1 MADNI
6 KVAVRVR
13 PFNKREKDKKCKL
26 CVDMPGGGRINI
38 DLKEQGK
45 GIREYQFD
53 HAFWSY
59 DDSHPIATQE
69 TLFRELGFFVP
80 DALLGFNCS
89 VFAYGQT
96 GAGKSYSMMGPDKD
110 PGIIYYGLQDFF
122 KRRDEAPSGTKIQLE
137 LSFLEVYNE
146 KVADLLTKE
155 YTRLRVRVDKEK
167 GVYVQGLTIKAING
181 FKQAKALIN
190 RGFRNRTVA
199 STKMNAES
207 SRSHCIFTMWVKQE
221 TSEGATLAKVNLIDL
236 AGSERVAKTGAEGI
250 RLREANS
257 INVALSALSQVINAL
272 ANKQSFIPYR
282 TSILT
287 LLLRESL
294 GGNSKTIMVCAISPA
309 DDNALET
316 WSTLRYAQRAKE
328 VENKVQINRAVDS
341 KVLIARLRKEI
352 VNLRAKLIAALDGQV
367 KSKILLELDHAESE
381 MIRNEK
387 PFEERA
393 NDFDQ
398 ELAENWEVH
407 ALQADENTP
416 RLVNISPDPIM
427 TGKWVYFLKISDD
440 PLLVGI
446 SDDCTINLPVG
457 ASSDIEDKH
466 ATIRLTEESASIN
479 AWDVKACT
487 VFLNGKRVEEPTT
500 MFHGDRL
507 VFGNSGRICFHFIS
521 PMHPS
526 ADKNHRVSEI
536 VSYEGIELELQEKD
550 VELKR
555 LQDLL
560 EEEHCSNKARW
571 SKLEEETKTLQ
582 SELKAKTGDKTSLE
596 VSLKR
601 SKSELKNLQTC
612 ITRGSRFDSQ
622 LRKAVTV
629 CRLATSMAHNNQFY
643 THYAAFIVTNWNCLL
658 GYPEDKVMIQ
668 EVYETE
674 GGSIDA
680 IYDFET
686 FVDSRYILQNQYQ
699 ETKQPGIANPFI
711 PDIPTRTIGYVK
723 ITETDETAIGFI
735 IESVENDIFAN
746 FDVGKVGQVG
756 GTVFASLSII
766 EEDGSSAIKI
776 WIQNVILPKATS
788 SIVMLTFI
796 DPYGILDMM
805 EGSRQEDGSYNF
817 SYHKIQAKYCPGL
830 KSYLC
835 ERGIKMF
842 VSIFPFQ
849 DGSEVPKTVF
859 QKLFDSH
866 IELKRCRFRV
876 NTIEREL
883 QELKN
888 KMKRSSANY
897 EDTIEGLDRENMELR
912 RAAECCLRPKSKES
926 FCANT
931 KSTCCIPLPIRRKW
945 RRKDRVSDD
954 PDNSLC
960 PNSDEIRARG

>member
-1 MADNI
+1 MSSNI

-13 PFNKREKDKKCKL
+13 PFNKREIDKKCRL
-26 CVDMPGGGRINI
+26 CIDMPGDGRINLN
-38 DLKEQGK
+38 LKEQGK
-45 GIREYQFD
+45 GIREYKFD
-53 HAFWSY
+53 HAFWSF
-59 DDSHPIATQE
+59 DDSRPKATQE
-69 TLFRELGFFVP
+69 ILYKELGFFVP
-80 DALLGFNCS
+80 EALAGFNCS

-110 PGIIYYGLQDFF
+110 PGIIYNGLQDFF
-122 KRRDEAPSGTKIQLE
+122 KQRDEAPPGTKIQLE

-155 YTRLRVRVDKEK
+155 YSRLRVRVDKEK

-199 STKMNAES
+199 STKMNSES
-207 SRSHCIFTMWVKQE
+207 SRSHCIFTMWVKKE
-221 TSEGATLAKVNLIDL
+221 TSEGATEAKVNLVDL

-272 ANKQSFIPYR
+272 ANKQNFIPYR
-282 TSILT
+282 SSIIT

-309 DDNALET
+309 DDNALES

-328 VENKVQINRAVDS
+328 VENKVKVNRAVDS

-352 VNLRAKLIAALDGQV
+352 VDLKARLIAALDGRA

-393 NDFDQ
+393 KDFDI

-407 ALQADENTP
+407 RKQADDNTP

-427 TGKWVYFLKISDD
+427 TGKWVYFLKISED

-457 ASSDIEDKH
+457 ASSDIEEKH

-487 VFLNGKRVEEPTT
+487 VFLNGKRVEEPTA

-521 PMHPS
+521 PIHPS
-526 ADKNHRVSEI
+526 KDKSRHISEI
-536 VSYEGIELELQEKD
+536 VSYEGIEVELQEKD

-560 EEEHCSNKARW
+560 EEEHCNNKARQ
-571 SKLEEETKTLQ
+571 SKLEKETKSLQ
-582 SELKAKTGDKTSLE
+582 NELKAKTGDKTSLE

-601 SKSELKNLQTC
+601 SKTELKNLKKC
-612 ITRGSRFDSQ
+612 MKRGSRFDSE

-658 GYPEDKVMIQ
+658 GYPEEKVMIQ

-680 IYDFET
+680 IYDFGT
-686 FVDSRYILQNQYQ
+686 FLDSRYVLQGRYQ
-699 ETKQPGIANPFI
+699 EKKQPGIANPFI
-711 PDIPTRTIGYVK
+711 PDIPSRTIGYVK
-723 ITETDETAIGFI
+723 ITESPDTAIGFI

-746 FDVGKVGQVG
+746 FDVGTVGQVG
-756 GTVFASLSII
+756 GTVFASLSIV

-776 WIQNVILPKATS
+776 KIKDVILPNATS
-788 SIVMLTFI
+788 PIVMLTFI
-796 DPYGILDMM
+796 DPYGILDMI
-805 EGSRQEDGSYNF
+805 EGSRQEDGSYKF
-817 SYHKIQAKYCPGL
+817 SYHKIQAKYSPGL
-830 KSYLC
+830 KSFLC
-835 ERGIKMF
+835 ERGIQMF

-866 IELKRCRFRV
+866 IELKRCHFRV
-876 NTIEREL
+876 STIEREL
-883 QELKN
+883 QAVKDE
-888 KMKRSSANY
+888 MKKSATEY
-897 EDTIEGLDRENMELR
+897 EEILEGLHRENMELR

-926 FCANT
+926 FCASS
-931 KSTCCIPLPIRRKW
+931 KSSCCLPLPSRRPW
-945 RRKDRVSDD
+945 RRKDRVSEYS
-954 PDNSLC
+954 DNS
-960 PNSDEIRARG
+960 PSPDTDEV